1 VLSAPID
8 APTQEHVEES
18 LETHAS
24 FTAAEAGAWP
34 HAHAAQL
41 AKIALRCAEVSWA
54 FATGLPCPQATR
66 GAAVYAPDGRSST
79 SQLVYCRMTT

>member
-41 AKIALRCAEVSWA
+41 AKIALRCAEVSWVLQPRLPVHKPHGEQPCRHQ
-54 FATGLPCPQATR
+54 TGE
-66 GAAVYAPDGRSST
+66 AAPLT
-79 SQLVYCRMTT
+79 SPIVE